1 MDCTKTQK
9 YMQNTAKYIFDNE
22 KLPQKSIINI
32 IKNSNAQETLSSN
45 GWPRSFSPTL
55 DKCPLC
61 DVFLS
66 PLSKKKR
73 RSGGDHCLLISTE
86 HILEID
92 VFTKQCKLCFIVFK
106 PDTLSMGL
114 VNIGDLTLV
123 SVDIFFTLQ
132 NTIRWELLLWSN
144 MVEKHENIC
153 DININWFSPT

>member
-1 MDCTKTQK
+1 MLRTQPTSLDDLK
-9 YMQNTAKYIFDNE
+9 EEEETFAETVLADTVE
-22 KLPQKSIINI
+22 KSIINI

-123 SVDIFFTLQ
+123 TVDIFFTLQ
-132 NTIRWELLLWSN
+132 NTIR
-144 MVEKHENIC
+144 
-153 DININWFSPT
+153 